1 MARFFSNCLG
11 IYDVDFT
18 GDCSGGT
25 FFEVPKLD
33 VASAFEEAV
42 CVEGKQLEAYFG
54 GNLLADLGAFF
65 LTYGAVHTT
74 YDILML
80 ICFDSSP
87 GLRRPGGI
95 LSSNELSRCF
105 GGFRPF

>member
-18 GDCSGGT
+18 GGCSGGT

-54 GNLLADLGAFF
+54 GNLWQIWVRF
-65 LTYGAVHTT
+65 
-74 YDILML
+74 
-80 ICFDSSP
+80 S
-87 GLRRPGGI
+87 
-95 LSSNELSRCF
+95 
-105 GGFRPF
+105 

>member
-1 MARFFSNCLG
+1 MN
-11 IYDVDFT
+11 FT

-74 YDILML
+74 CDILML
-80 ICFDSSP
+80 IQVQDSGDRVAS
-87 GLRRPGGI
+87 
-95 LSSNELSRCF
+95 
-105 GGFRPF
+105 